1 MHVDPRSKDLPAVQH
16 SAVVLSLI
24 VGYVVISVLLIEIR
38 AWMRRP
44 LLNEA
49 PNVEAAYLVLRLLN
63 NVGILYLNM
72 ALTYRVSSL
81 NKSP

>member
-44 LLNEA
+44 LLNGA

-72 ALTYRVSSL
+72 TLTYRVSSL